1 MVYNNLFINWDQD
14 SHIAKA
20 LKAIRTS
27 IYFSIEKE
35 EKIILF
41 TSSIPKEGRSTIAA
55 NFALSAA
62 ISGKK
67 VLFIDCDTRKT
78 KAERK
83 SKSNVKITPGFEDV
97 LFGKKTITDVLIRDV
112 KKNLDI
118 LPSNHS
124 SNVSELYFSDP
135 MKYLLMELKKRYD
148 IVILD
153 TPPLMAATDA
163 AILSEY
169 ADGVV
174 YIVGY
179 DMVSKKEL
187 VACKKMMRRFENK
200 IIGSIVNKID
210 RSGYSY
216 GNHGYYNYN
225 YNL

>member
-1 MVYNNLFINWDQD
+1 MVYKNLFIKWNQD

-20 LKAIRTS
+20 LKVIRTS

-35 EKIILF
+35 DKVILF

-55 NFALSAA
+55 NFALSVAL
-62 ISGKK
+62 SGKK
-67 VLFIDCDTRKT
+67 ALFIDCDTRKPKTHT
-78 KAERK
+78 KT
-83 SKSNVKITPGFEDV
+83 NVKVELGFEDI
-97 LFGKKTITDVLIRDV
+97 LLGRKTIADVLIRDV
-112 KKNLDI
+112 KRNLDI
-118 LPSNHS
+118 LPSNHNS
-124 SNVSELYFSDP
+124 INVTELYFSEP
-135 MKYLLMELKKRYD
+135 MRHLLRTLKKRYD
-148 IVILD
+148 IIVMD
-153 TPPLMAATDA
+153 TPPLMATTDA

-179 DMVSKKEL
+179 NMVSKKEL
-187 VACKKMMRRFENK
+187 IACKKILHRFEDK